1 MDAKDFVYLHTH
13 SHYSLLE
20 ALPKPKTLVKRAKEL
35 GMSALALTD
44 NGNMYGA
51 VEFFKA
57 CKDAEIKPILGC
69 DIYVAQHGMTDKRP
83 RLDDRPYRLVLLVE
97 NEEGYRNLSKIVTAA
112 FLEGFYYKPRVD
124 KAFLRA
130 HSKGLIALTGSV
142 GGEIPHAIVNGDLP
156 KAKELILEYQDIFGK
171 GNLFL
176 EVIAHLDM
184 PRQVDVNDAFRKLS
198 KELDVP
204 LVAAKNVF
212 YMDTEDREG
221 YEAQL
226 CIQRS
231 RTLEDFRRT
240 STEEVD
246 LSFGDPEEI
255 KEAFA
260 DIPEAFENTK
270 VIADRI
276 TFVLELGKN
285 FLPIYPLPEGK
296 TDNDVL
302 REMCIAG
309 LKERYGD
316 PIPANVMERFE
327 FEFATIVRMGFS
339 SYFLIVQDYI
349 TWAKDHGVLVGPGR
363 GSAAGSLVAYG
374 LRITDIEPLR
384 YGLLFERFLNPD
396 RASMPD
402 IDTDF
407 ADRGRGKVLQYITQ
421 RYGADKVAGIITFG
435 TMMPRAAVR
444 DAARVLGLSFQEADE
459 IAKAVPPPVQ
469 GKHTPL
475 KLAIEES
482 PDLKAIYEGN
492 PMSRRV
498 IDLAMKIEGNPRHA
512 SQHAC
517 GFVIGDRPL
526 VERVPLQAGQHEDT
540 ALVTQYSLNS
550 AEAAGLVKMDFLG
563 LSNLTIIEDT
573 LEIIEAVHKVKVDMK
588 SIPLDDTSTF
598 ELLGRGDTTG
608 VFQLESDGMKR
619 YIRELQPS
627 QFEDIIAMVSLY
639 RPGPMQFIESF
650 IRRKHGFEQVVYE
663 HPLMENAFKETY
675 GIPVYQEQV
684 MQVSKDLAG
693 FTGGEADS
701 LRKAMGKKIAELM
714 AKMKVKFIEG
724 AVKKGVKEDVA
735 VKIFQKLEDFAAYG
749 FNKSHAACYA
759 MIAYQTAYLKAY
771 YPECFMAALMNSD
784 AGNIDRITIEVE
796 ECSRIGLTVLPPDVN
811 ESFAGFAVV
820 KGTKNVR
827 WGLMAIK
834 NVGAEIAEEIVKER
848 KRGGAFVD
856 LADFLGR
863 VSSHAF
869 NKKTL
874 EALMKCGALDR
885 FGDRAQLITNLEQ
898 LVHFNKQV
906 QQERARNQSSLFDMG
921 GEIAEKK
928 LELSAAEVIS
938 RSTILAWEK
947 ELLGLYVSA
956 HPGAIFHEAFVGA
969 GIQPLREAL
978 KGEDEVVVRVAGVI
992 GSVKQIFTKK
1002 KNEPMAF
1009 IRLEDPSGSAETV
1022 VFPKTY
1028 AKVRFGLTEGSFV
1041 LLSGK
1046 VSIRKRSFSGEE
1058 GEEEKEERSLLADS
1072 LVFFNEEE
1080 VDRLV
1085 GDLRAGAWPG
1095 EDEGEMKENRR
1106 QIKNDR
1112 VQTQEEKLFK
1122 KYEVTLAV
1130 PPKPP
1135 NEMVVRIREILRKY
1149 PGESRVYLRV
1159 IVEGQEKKI
1168 ATEYQVK
1175 PSQVLIEEL
1184 RAIVGQNGVFY
1195 A

>member
-1 MDAKDFVYLHTH
+1 MDPKEFVYLHTH

-20 ALPKPKTLVKRAKEL
+20 ALPKPKALVKRAKEL
-35 GMSALALTD
+35 GMSAIALTD

-57 CKDAEIKPILGC
+57 CKDAEIKPLLGC

-83 RLDDRPYRLVLLVE
+83 RVDDRPYRLLLLIE
-97 NEEGYRNLSKIVTAA
+97 NEEGYRNLSKILTAG

-130 HSKGLIALTGSV
+130 HSRGLIALTGSV
-142 GGEIPHAIVNGDLP
+142 GGEIPLAIVNGDER
-156 KAKELILEYQDIFGK
+156 KAKELIAEYQDIFGK
-171 GNLFL
+171 ENFYL
-176 EVIAHLDM
+176 EVIAHPDM
-184 PRQVDVNDAFRKLS
+184 PRQVDVNDAFRRLS

-204 LVAAKNVF
+204 LVATKNVF
-212 YMDTEDREG
+212 YLDPEDREG

-246 LSFGDPEEI
+246 LSFGTPEEI
-255 KEAFA
+255 MEAFA
-260 DIPEAFENTK
+260 DIPEALENTK
-270 VIADRI
+270 KIADRL
-276 TFVLELGKN
+276 TFSLELGKN

-302 REMCIAG
+302 HEMCVAG
-309 LKERYGD
+309 LKERYGN
-316 PIPANVMERFE
+316 PIPPEVMERFD
-327 FEFATIVRMGFS
+327 FEFNTIVRMGFS

-349 TWAKDHGVLVGPGR
+349 TWAKDNGVLVGPGR
-363 GSAAGSLVAYG
+363 GSAAGSIIAYA

-396 RASMPD
+396 RISMPD

-421 RYGADKVAGIITFG
+421 RYGADHVAGIITFG

-469 GKHTPL
+469 GRHTPL
-475 KLAIEES
+475 KQAIEES
-482 PDLKAIYEGN
+482 PDLKVMYENN
-492 PMSRRV
+492 PMTRRV

-517 GFVIGDRPL
+517 GFVIGDKPL

-573 LEIIEAVHKVKVDMK
+573 LEIIEAVHKVKIDMK
-588 SIPLDDTSTF
+588 TIPLDDKATF

-619 YIRELQPS
+619 YIRDLQPS

-650 IRRKHGFEQVVYE
+650 IRRKHGIEQVVYE

-684 MQVSKDLAG
+684 MQVSKDMAG

-714 AKMKVKFIEG
+714 AKMKTKFIDG
-724 AVKKGVKEDVA
+724 SVRNGVRQEIA
-735 VKIFQKLEDFAAYG
+735 EKIFQKLEDFAAYG

-796 ECSRIGLTVLPPDVN
+796 ECARIGLTVLPPDVN

-848 KRGGAFVD
+848 KMKGPFLD

-863 VSSHAF
+863 VSAHAF

-885 FGDRAQLITNLEQ
+885 FGDRAQLVTNLEN

-906 QQERARNQSSLFDMG
+906 QQERQRNQSSLFDLG
-921 GEIAEKK
+921 GEIAQKK
-928 LELSAAEVIS
+928 LELLPAERIS
-938 RSTILAWEK
+938 TSTLLAWEK
-947 ELLGLYVSA
+947 ELLGLYVSS
-956 HPGAIFHEAFVGA
+956 HPATIFHTAFVGA
-969 GIQPLREAL
+969 GITPLKEAL
-978 KGEDEVVVRVAGVI
+978 TGEDGAVVRVAGVI
-992 GSVKQIFTKK
+992 GAVKQIFTKK

-1009 IRLEDPSGSAETV
+1009 IRLEDPSSSAETV

-1028 AKVRFGLTEGSFV
+1028 AKIRFGLNEGVFA
-1041 LLSGK
+1041 LLTGK
-1046 VSIRKRSFSGEE
+1046 VSIRTRTVNGED

-1072 LVFFNEEE
+1072 VVFFTEEE
-1080 VDRLV
+1080 VQRLAQR
-1085 GDLRAGAWPG
+1085 LRAGDWPG
-1095 EDEGEMKENRR
+1095 
-1106 QIKNDR
+1106 
-1112 VQTQEEKLFK
+1112 
-1122 KYEVTLAV
+1122 
-1130 PPKPP
+1130 
-1135 NEMVVRIREILRKY
+1135 
-1149 PGESRVYLRV
+1149 
-1159 IVEGQEKKI
+1159 
-1168 ATEYQVK
+1168 
-1175 PSQVLIEEL
+1175 
-1184 RAIVGQNGVFY
+1184 
-1195 A
+1195 